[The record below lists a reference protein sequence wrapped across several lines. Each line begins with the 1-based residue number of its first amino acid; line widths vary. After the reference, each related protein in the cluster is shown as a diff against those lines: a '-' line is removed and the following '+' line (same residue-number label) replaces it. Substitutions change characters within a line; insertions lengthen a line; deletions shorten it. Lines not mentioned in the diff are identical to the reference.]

1 MGKLMWKAF
10 KESSSDWVK
19 GLRKADNVYL
29 KARKVSTHE
38 AIAHAISLSSWL
50 SNIDVI
56 YLPSGLKKSRIIML
70 KSQNELD
77 NMELSDIYQVK
88 IIDKYANRLD
98 SLESMCLAGFG
109 TTFIGKNSVEVSAGS
124 DDKKLHHSSVCS

>member
-1 MGKLMWKAF
+1 
-10 KESSSDWVK
+10 
-19 GLRKADNVYL
+19 
-29 KARKVSTHE
+29 
-38 AIAHAISLSSWL
+38 
-50 SNIDVI
+50 
-56 YLPSGLKKSRIIML
+56 ML

-109 TTFIGKNSVEVSAGS
+109 TTFIGKNSVEVSAGF
-124 DDKKLHHSSVCS
+124 DDKKLHHFSVCS